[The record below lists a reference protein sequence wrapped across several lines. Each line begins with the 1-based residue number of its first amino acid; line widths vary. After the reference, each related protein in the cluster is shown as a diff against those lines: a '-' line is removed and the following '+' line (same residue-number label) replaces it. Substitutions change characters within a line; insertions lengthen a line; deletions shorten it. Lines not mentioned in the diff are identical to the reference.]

1 MSFYSY
7 KNANPGCCP
16 GAISGNALDGLDEK
30 VCIQVQ
36 RVYDSCLQQQQLTN
50 VDVTITSYAQV
61 VTTGCGCNAE
71 TEEAPP
77 TSTPVPPITFESCR
91 SSSMD
96 VDISNLS
103 VERLC
108 DRPCFARVRGSLQ
121 IPIDILFTDSRC
133 VEYIGKGTVTVNR
146 DVLLAVPDDSIVP
159 FNLEGMASAVCVAGT
174 YRGNNVFRLTV
185 CVTVVLKVLARVEI
199 LVPSYGFCTIPP
211 CEEFADSVCDEFFQP
226 APVPARDAVRQRK
239 LRQPGHSPQRHQQR
253 LLQQLR
259 QHLLLL
265 RQPVKTSPGK
275 DESIAFPPFLFRP
288 NCVNNPQLLWINW
301 YSMQKSLT
309 ARQMTV

>member
-1 MSFYSY
+1 MRVKAAPAAAPIITQGGATLMSFYSY

-16 GAISGNALDGLDEK
+16 GTISGNALDGLDEK

-211 CEEFADSVCDEFFQP
+211 CEEFADSVCDEFFSLP
-226 APVPARDAVRQRK
+226 
-239 LRQPGHSPQRHQQR
+239 L
-253 LLQQLR
+253 
-259 QHLLLL
+259 
-265 RQPVKTSPGK
+265 
-275 DESIAFPPFLFRP
+275 FPPATLCDNENFGNQGIPRSVTSNGCCN
-288 NCVNNPQLLWINW
+288 NCANTCC
-301 YSMQKSLT
+301 SCGS
-309 ARQMTV
+309 R